1 MLSCEK
7 NSVTIQMP
15 RRRPRSWRRA
25 IVLLATFLP
34 TMSTRVY
41 GEDTPKAT
49 DHDDIEQ
56 LIQSNQR
63 LSLQV
68 QDLQARVNQLEA
80 KSSEPVAASLAAA
93 SVTVPPRS
101 TPPLGAAAA
110 ASPSGPAAQEPQGGL
125 SGPRARAR

>member
-15 RRRPRSWRRA
+15 RRRARNWRSA

-80 KSSEPVAASLAAA
+80 KSTESVPMCDHNTFDASRVYSFQKGEQSFPLPVK
-93 SVTVPPRS
+93 T
-101 TPPLGAAAA
+101 
-110 ASPSGPAAQEPQGGL
+110 
-125 SGPRARAR
+125 